1 MHIYSRRRE
10 EDYSSSPQLSQ
21 TNTSP
26 LSVLTEPLCYYSRS
40 QRSQKTLPPQASI
53 CSTTL
58 RILILNEG
66 MNLYWVVWWALL
78 LGKPGQGLRA
88 GGDWLRR
95 WRPPVAVLAAA
106 AFPRPGQDVGS
117 LLRQCKRAGNYEEA
131 IQYAEDLEHNS
142 SPLSSSVVTS
152 IIRLYGESG
161 QLGKALAM
169 LKKMGEQNVAPTEHH
184 FGALLQAARR
194 AKQYDMALGLFD
206 LMERKYHIK
215 RNAVVYNIMIATAG
229 EAQKLDLVLELLGRM
244 DLEGVARD
252 AFTYS
257 AAIGAC
263 ERMGQWQHAISLY
276 LDMLE
281 KTVNTSSSGGSVR
294 PNVVILNNV
303 LNACATGRQ
312 WRLALRLLVESRDAG
327 VVPDAISYSSVITAC
342 GYAKQPVTAK
352 RIFDS
357 MAESIRDTGAFNAM
371 LTAYE
376 RAGEWQEALALFRE
390 MGPHTCVPDSR
401 SYTIAM
407 MACGH
412 ARQWQECLDL
422 YSKMQ
427 RDGVPRDTITY
438 NTMIAAL
445 QNAGQWSQ
453 ARELLQAEAD
463 AAPEGDGTAKRKLP
477 ELQTAAEI
485 FESAQEVYSQG
496 FLEGKIQHWASPLK
510 NVKSSANSDV
520 EGDGDGGDTAALMV
534 DVQYRYMDLHR
545 FPVSVAKTAI
555 DFVFNEMLQQGRVFD
570 LRIITGRGN
579 HVNSQ
584 GTRGVMRGEVEQH
597 IRELEPRG
605 LLRVESVDGNDG
617 CIVVKRDSIQAWLDH
632 K

>member
-1 MHIYSRRRE
+1 M
-10 EDYSSSPQLSQ
+10 
-21 TNTSP
+21 
-26 LSVLTEPLCYYSRS
+26 
-40 QRSQKTLPPQASI
+40 
-53 CSTTL
+53 
-58 RILILNEG
+58 
-66 MNLYWVVWWALL
+66 
-78 LGKPGQGLRA
+78 
-88 GGDWLRR
+88 
-95 WRPPVAVLAAA
+95 
-106 AFPRPGQDVGS
+106 GS
-117 LLRQCKRAGNYEEA
+117 LLRQCKRTGNFEAA
-131 IQYAEDLEHNS
+131 IQYAEDLEHNAA
-142 SPLSSSVVTS
+142 PLSSSVVTS

-194 AKQYDMALGLFD
+194 AKQCDMALGLFD
-206 LMERKYHIK
+206 LMVRKYFIK

-229 EAQKLDLVLELLGRM
+229 EAQKLDLVLELLGKM
-244 DLEGVARD
+244 DMEGVVRD

-281 KTVNTSSSGGSVR
+281 KSVEDGSRGGGVR

-312 WRLALRLLVESRDAG
+312 WKLALRLLVESRDVG

-390 MGPHTCVPDSR
+390 MGTHTCAPDSK
-401 SYTIAM
+401 SYTIVM

-412 ARQWQECLDL
+412 ARQWQKCLDL
-422 YSKMQ
+422 YGEMQ
-427 RDGVPRDTITY
+427 RAGVPRDTITY
-438 NTMIAAL
+438 NTMISAL
-445 QNAGQWSQ
+445 QNAGQWSE

-463 AAPEGDGTAKRKLP
+463 AAPESDSASKRRIP

-496 FLEGKIQHWASPLK
+496 FLEGKIQHWGSPLK
-510 NVKSSANSDV
+510 NITSMASSIVDGN
-520 EGDGDGGDTAALMV
+520 GDGADSAALV

-555 DFVFNEMLQQGRVFD
+555 NFVFNEMKQGRVFD

-605 LLRVESVDGNDG
+605 FLRVEPVEGNDG
-617 CIVVKRDSIQAWLDH
+617 CIVVKRESIQAWLDH